1 MCENGNHCDIRHSFR
16 SRAIFSGSAARAVA
30 VADCGKRAY
39 RKERRRDEGGK
50 ASAREERQLRL
61 ARAHRSTSARLFKVE
76 MVAGVCLYL
85 WGNLRGRTS
94 FVQSA
99 AKSQS
104 RGPLVAAAACPG
116 FGCDIRLWGIFA
128 LKQKHGNRNVAWSSS
143 FACAVAWHGTSSH
156 PFWQNNLLAKRCI
169 PLCCQRSFKI
179 SIHWPLYHETSTFLC
194 WLCRFWEIKSDDK
207 TEYTFII

>member
-1 MCENGNHCDIRHSFR
+1 MVLLDWVFNSYLSPRKHPGDAVLCVFILRREMCENGNHCDIRHSFR

-94 FVQSA
+94 FFSVCGKIA
-99 AKSQS
+99 IS
-104 RGPLVAAAACPG
+104 RPI
-116 FGCDIRLWGIFA
+116 GCSSRMPRIRMR
-128 LKQKHGNRNVAWSSS
+128 H
-143 FACAVAWHGTSSH
+143 
-156 PFWQNNLLAKRCI
+156 
-169 PLCCQRSFKI
+169 
-179 SIHWPLYHETSTFLC
+179 
-194 WLCRFWEIKSDDK
+194 
-207 TEYTFII
+207 

>member
-1 MCENGNHCDIRHSFR
+1 MVLLDWVFNSYLSPRKHPGDAVLCVFILRREMCENGNHCDIRHSFR
-16 SRAIFSGSAARAVA
+16 SRAIFSGSAARALA

-94 FVQSA
+94 FFQSA

-116 FGCDIRLWGIFA
+116 FGCDIRL
-128 LKQKHGNRNVAWSSS
+128 
-143 FACAVAWHGTSSH
+143 
-156 PFWQNNLLAKRCI
+156 
-169 PLCCQRSFKI
+169 
-179 SIHWPLYHETSTFLC
+179 
-194 WLCRFWEIKSDDK
+194 
-207 TEYTFII
+207 